1 MYLQDYSQNIISSG
15 DSLAKLDSKFQES
28 LLSLQIDFLRCKCSE
43 RPFCSCLQRGISEFI
58 IFERL
63 KGKDPIDISK
73 KVMKKYQIQIYPG
86 DIFSWLDN
94 YLKNLDAVKRI
105 AKAFKNKRAVKEV
118 NILIKKIENP

>member
-1 MYLQDYSQNIISSG
+1 
-15 DSLAKLDSKFQES
+15 
-28 LLSLQIDFLRCKCSE
+28 
-43 RPFCSCLQRGISEFI
+43 
-58 IFERL
+58 
-63 KGKDPIDISK
+63 
-73 KVMKKYQIQIYPG
+73 MKKYQIQIYPG